1 MKNSESLL
9 NIFDAKNRKEETA
22 SKMAKNETGS
32 SHGLYQVN
40 RKKTIADL
48 SRDWSLTVETTS
60 LV

>member
-1 MKNSESLL
+1 MKNLESLL

-22 SKMAKNETGS
+22 SKTAKNETGS
-32 SHGLYQVN
+32 SHGLCQVN

-48 SRDWSLTVETTS
+48 SRDELLTVETTS